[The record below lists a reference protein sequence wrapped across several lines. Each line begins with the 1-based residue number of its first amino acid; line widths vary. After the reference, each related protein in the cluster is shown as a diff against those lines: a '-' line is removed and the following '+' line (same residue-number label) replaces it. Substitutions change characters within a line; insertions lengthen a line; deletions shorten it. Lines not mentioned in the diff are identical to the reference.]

1 MSISEETT
9 TVAKAPSPAQAPA
22 VDIWDMDPVQDTRD
36 ASASTARPEARAGLI
51 PATAAA
57 ATVLADGTAVWLRPL
72 RRDERDL
79 VAGFFNGLSAQS
91 RHRRFLRAMPRLP
104 EPMLRLLVDVDGH
117 RHVAVVAEAGG
128 ETAGIARFVALPGDP
143 DTAEVAVTVADPFQG
158 RGIGGL
164 LLDALRSA
172 AEQAG
177 LGAFVYLV
185 DPTNRPMLRLLRL
198 RGVQLHFR
206 DGLVEGRQ
214 PLTGRRP
221 AAA

>member
-1 MSISEETT
+1 MSIPEETT
-9 TVAKAPSPAQAPA
+9 APKASSPAQAPG
-22 VDIWDMDPVQDTRD
+22 VDIVDMDPVHDARD
-36 ASASTARPEARAGLI
+36 ASASTARPEAAAGLI
-51 PATAAA
+51 PATADA

-91 RHRRFLRAMPRLP
+91 RHRRFLQAMPRLP
-104 EPMLRLLVDVDGH
+104 ELMLQRLVDVDGH
-117 RHVAVVAEAGG
+117 SHVAIVAEAGG
-128 ETAGIARFVALPGDP
+128 EIAGIARFVALAGDP

-172 AEQAG
+172 AERAG

-198 RGVQLHFR
+198 REVQLHYR